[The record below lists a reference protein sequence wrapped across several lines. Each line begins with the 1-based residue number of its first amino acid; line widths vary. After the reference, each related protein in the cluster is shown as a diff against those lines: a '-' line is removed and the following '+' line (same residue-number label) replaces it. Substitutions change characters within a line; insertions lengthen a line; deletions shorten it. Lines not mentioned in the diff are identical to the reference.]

1 VLSKLLSLKSLCV
14 ATLLSAACGAQAEIT
29 VYTNQ
34 ADFLNAV
41 KAPGVDTYDDL
52 ALAPYDETL
61 LRSAGAYTYS
71 AYSGGGLYGAGV
83 PGDSWL
89 SNNYPNNPI
98 VFSSFSGNVSAFG
111 GSFFA
116 SDVFGGYVPG
126 GSLVLTA
133 LDGSAL
139 SYSLEGATRDGFL
152 GFVSDAPLAGVT
164 LQGLGGGEY
173 WPTANNVVLAVP
185 EPGTYAMLLAGLG
198 FVGVLSRRR
207 ER

>member
-1 VLSKLLSLKSLCV
+1 VLSKLLSLKSVCV
-14 ATLLSAACGAQAEIT
+14 AALLSAACGAQAEIT

-52 ALAPYDETL
+52 ALAPHDETL
-61 LRSAGAYTYS
+61 YRSAGAYTYS
-71 AYSGGGLYGAGV
+71 AYSSGGLFGAGV

-89 SNNYPNNPI
+89 SNNYTGNPI
-98 VFSSFSGNVSAFG
+98 VFSNFSGNVSAFG

-116 SDVFGGYVPG
+116 SDVFGAYVPG
-126 GSLVLTA
+126 GSLVITA

-139 SYSLEGATRDGFL
+139 SYTLGDAPQDGFL

-164 LQGLGGGEY
+164 LQATGGEEY

-198 FVGVLSRRR
+198 FVGVMRRRR